1 LVDYVNLGE
10 MTNDGY
16 TPIRLVTSRG
26 GGGGGGDC
34 RYYYTAGASNAV
46 IWVGGVGGGGWDTPA
61 RELYPHLCQKLI
73 RKDINS
79 LRVRFRYP
87 TDLYQCILDII
98 EGIHF
103 LEQQGIESVGLVGHS
118 FGGAVVIQAATTIA
132 AASSDTVRTVVTLST
147 QSNGAEGI
155 SGLKQGSSMLLIHG
169 TDDKVLPPYCS
180 SYVYNLANDPKE
192 IIFYRGATHGLDEAA
207 EQVHQM
213 VHDWLV
219 KHLKKAGL

>member
-26 GGGGGGDC
+26 GGRGVDC

-46 IWVGGVGGGGWDTPA
+46 IWVGGVGGGWDTPA

-87 TDLYQCILDII
+87 TDLYQCILDVI

-103 LEQQGIESVGLVGHS
+103 LEKQGIESVGLVGHS
-118 FGGAVVIQAATTIA
+118 FGGAVVIQAAA
-132 AASSDTVRTVVTLST
+132 AADASSSDLVWTVVTLST
-147 QSNGAEGI
+147 QSYGAEGV
-155 SGLKQGSSMLLIHG
+155 SRLKRGRSILLIHG

-180 SYVYNLANDPKE
+180 SNVYNLANDPKE
-192 IIFYRGATHGLDEAA
+192 IIFYKGATHGLDEVAG
-207 EQVHQM
+207 EVHQK

-219 KHLKKAGL
+219 KYLNKPEL